1 MLEIDEI
8 YRELNALGA
17 VESGRRFGELM
28 NRSESYL
35 SSSKSRGRR
44 PSVEALLALIL
55 NIDGIV
61 EATIDEI
68 KNCNEESELSEYEQ
82 GIKGLRVLEA
92 KAWSDVWARVEAG
105 RNS

>member
-8 YRELNALGA
+8 YRELSSLGA
-17 VESGRRFGELM
+17 VQSGRRFGEIM

-68 KNCNEESELSEYEQ
+68 KNCNEKGLLSEYEQ
-82 GIKGLRVLEA
+82 GIKGLRALEI
-92 KAWSDVWARVEAG
+92 KAWADVWARVEAG